1 MTTTSKV
8 VDARLRLNVLIA
20 FTLPTL
26 VLGIMHGPEG
36 QIQAIYAKHAG
47 LALTAIAA
55 ATLFSKIFDAITYPL
70 IGYLSDRTYARR
82 GSRKSWVIV
91 GSVVSSIGIWG
102 LFRPPQGVD
111 ALYFGIWMSVTYLG
125 WKLMEIPL
133 QAWSYSLSVDYV
145 QRTRVQAW
153 RALAQMGGQL
163 LFFIIPF
170 LALKLGYS
178 DSTELDFRS
187 LGLSAIICA
196 FALPVVTIIAV
207 TYVNN
212 GENAAPVV
220 QKRLGFADALRAI
233 KQNGPLLRLLAA
245 FLPVNFLGGMTG
257 GVAYLY
263 IDTYLHLGKQL
274 PAIML
279 VALLS
284 SLLGIPFWSAM
295 SARFERHRV
304 WAVSL
309 ITGALA
315 CAAFAFVSPGSMA
328 LPLAFLLYP
337 TIMFTLVGAVI
348 VYTMS
353 ADIVD
358 YGLLLTGED
367 NAGLYGA
374 IFAFLQK
381 SVLGVSA
388 ATALAIAGGFGFD
401 ATAASQSASG
411 VIGIK
416 LTGAVLP
423 AFGLIAAAAIIW
435 NYPLNRP
442 RIAEIQNQL
451 KQAKTT

>member
-1 MTTTSKV
+1 
-8 VDARLRLNVLIA
+8 
-20 FTLPTL
+20 
-26 VLGIMHGPEG
+26 MHGPEG

-91 GSVVSSIGIWG
+91 GAIVSSIGIWG

-111 ALYFGIWMSVTYLG
+111 AIYFGIWMSVTYLG

-133 QAWSYSLSVDYV
+133 QAWSYGLSADYV

-163 LFFIIPF
+163 LFFIIPY

-187 LGLSAIICA
+187 LGLSAIICVI
-196 FALPVVTIIAV
+196 ALPVVTMLALA
-207 TYVNN
+207 YVNN
-212 GENAAPVV
+212 GVAAAPVV
-220 QKRLGFADALRAI
+220 EKKFGFSNAWRAI

-245 FLPVNFLGGMTG
+245 FFPVNFLGGMTG

-279 VALLS
+279 VALFA

-309 ITGALA
+309 IVGAIA
-315 CAAFAFVSPGSMA
+315 CAAFALVSPGSLA
-328 LPLAFLLYP
+328 LPLTFLLYP
-337 TIMFTLVGAVI
+337 IIMFTLVGAVI

-358 YGLLLTGED
+358 FGLMITGED

-388 ATALAIAGGFGFD
+388 AAALAIAGGFGFD
-401 ATAASQSASG
+401 AAAVSQTASG
-411 VIGIK
+411 VLGIK
-416 LTGAVLP
+416 LTGALLP
-423 AFGLIAAAAIIW
+423 ALGLIAAAAIIW
-435 NYPLNRP
+435 NYPLDRA
-442 RIAEIQNQL
+442 RIAEIQARL
-451 KQAKTT
+451 KKPNAEDSA